1 MKQTTLNVR
10 MDEETRRRFD
20 AFCSSIGLTASAA
33 VNLFVKS
40 VLREHRIPFEI
51 TDRPSWETLEVMEDT
66 LNRRNLHGPFAS
78 VEALMADLDAPD

>member
-20 AFCSSIGLTASAA
+20 AFCSSIGLT

-78 VEALMADLDAPD
+78 VEALMEDLDAPD